1 MGTCFVNE
9 GEELVG
15 YKIWNDG
22 PSEER
27 EQVEECH
34 GIGYGLTHVVT
45 SLCHIELRYPVSNT
59 IIK

>member
-34 GIGYGLTHVVT
+34 GMVYGMGMG
-45 SLCHIELRYPVSNT
+45 
-59 IIK
+59 